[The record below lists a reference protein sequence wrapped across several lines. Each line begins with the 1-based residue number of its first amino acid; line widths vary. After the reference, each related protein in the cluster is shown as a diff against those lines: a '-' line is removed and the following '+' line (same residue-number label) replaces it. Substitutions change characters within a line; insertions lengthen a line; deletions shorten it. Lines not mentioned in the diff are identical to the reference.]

1 MEKCTKENNKVSA
14 PEAWEWFE
22 LVYFLPVRILNQ
34 FISIWIFLFYI
45 VCIKALKSLIRGV
58 V

>member
-34 FISIWIFLFYI
+34 FIFIGIFLFYI